1 MESLDP
7 EHVEDMASF
16 TNIKQETISQK
27 KSNFKCKITSISS
40 PSSFWIVGKTIFF
53 CALQFQNNECFYLF
67 QEMTPNADQY
77 HQDIQAAIDVY
88 VQNSNAYKVTH
99 EKHIIIGDVYVAPT
113 AQKTYQRARLEDFCP
128 KRKTATMF
136 FIDIGSVAY
145 EVEAKNLIRISRE
158 GKW

>member
-1 MESLDP
+1 
-7 EHVEDMASF
+7 
-16 TNIKQETISQK
+16 
-27 KSNFKCKITSISS
+27 
-40 PSSFWIVGKTIFF
+40 
-53 CALQFQNNECFYLF
+53 
-67 QEMTPNADQY
+67 MTPNADQY

-88 VQNSNAYKVTH
+88 VQNANAYKVTH

-136 FIDIGSVAY
+136 FIDTGIVAY
-145 EVEAKNLIRISRE
+145 EVEAKNLIRIFRE

>member
-1 MESLDP
+1 
-7 EHVEDMASF
+7 
-16 TNIKQETISQK
+16 
-27 KSNFKCKITSISS
+27 
-40 PSSFWIVGKTIFF
+40 
-53 CALQFQNNECFYLF
+53 
-67 QEMTPNADQY
+67 MTPNADQY

-113 AQKTYQRARLEDFCP
+113 AQKIYQRARLEDFCP